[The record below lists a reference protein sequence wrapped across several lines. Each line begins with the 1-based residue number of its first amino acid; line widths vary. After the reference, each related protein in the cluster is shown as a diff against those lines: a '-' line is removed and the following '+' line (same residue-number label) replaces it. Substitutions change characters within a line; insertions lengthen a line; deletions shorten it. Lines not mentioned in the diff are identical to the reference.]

1 VNKPGEAA
9 GPGALACVSGLNS
22 RFEISNPDDEGIR
35 RAALARWITDPANP
49 LTWRSIVN
57 RVWHYHFGRGIVET
71 PSDFG
76 RMGGQPI
83 HPELLDWLAS
93 TFLENGG
100 SLKKLHRLIVTS
112 AVYMQS
118 SKHNAEFAKVDS
130 GNVLLWRMNRARL
143 DAESLRDA
151 VLAITGKIDLTMGG
165 PPARQFLL
173 KAGVHVTPEV
183 DYNDFD
189 VDSRD
194 ARRRSVYRF
203 IFRTLPDPFMDSMDC
218 PDASQLSPTRN
229 TSVTALQAL
238 SMLNNH
244 FMVRYAEHFADRLGQ
259 LRTDRS

>member
-1 VNKPGEAA
+1 
-9 GPGALACVSGLNS
+9 
-22 RFEISNPDDEGIR
+22 
-35 RAALARWITDPANP
+35 
-49 LTWRSIVN
+49 
-57 RVWHYHFGRGIVET
+57 
-71 PSDFG
+71 
-76 RMGGQPI
+76 MGGQPS
-83 HPELLDWLAS
+83 HPELLDWLAT

-112 AVYMQS
+112 AVYKQS
-118 SKHNAEFAKVDS
+118 CKHNAEFAKIDS
-130 GNVLLWRMNRARL
+130 GNVLLWRMNRTRL

-151 VLAITGKIDLTMGG
+151 VLAITGQIDLTMGG

-218 PDASQLSPTRN
+218 PDASQLTPARN

-244 FMVRYAEHFADRLGQ
+244 FMVRYAEHFADRLAQ
-259 LRTDRS
+259 LREDRSGQIELAFQLAYNRPATVDEVEMLSGYAAKHGMANLCRLILNSNEFVFVN